1 MSRLTITDLTPG
13 EKYRFLPW
21 LICGIGAI
29 FYFYEYLLRIAP
41 SVMTSDLMHAY
52 HLSAAQLGNLSA
64 YFYYA
69 YTPMQLI
76 IGVLL
81 DRYGPRYLLLLACT
95 ACTAGAFIFAGS
107 NHIFLAQLSRFLIG
121 FGSAFAF
128 VGALK
133 LATIWLPLERF
144 AAMCGLVSTLGMIGA
159 ISGDILL
166 TKLLENYGWRHSTY
180 ISAWLGVILTVL
192 IFLIVRDKVKTK
204 SERHQ
209 AYHLEL
215 NLKEVFASLLQA
227 IKNPYLWLTSTIGC
241 FLFLSLSAFAE
252 LWGIPYL
259 TQAHGLTRATAATA
273 ISMVFWGWVIGGPLA
288 GWFSDYTKQR
298 KLPIMLGSL
307 LSTITFCIILYVHHL
322 SPTALFILLFI
333 FGILTSVEVIVFAIG
348 REISP
353 NRFAGT
359 SIALINAIIML
370 GGAIF
375 QPIIG
380 MLLDAS
386 WQGKMMHGIRFYS
399 AHNYKIALTILPIG
413 FILTFILSFFL
424 RETHCHV
431 QKEKDE

>member
-1 MSRLTITDLTPG
+1 
-13 EKYRFLPW
+13 
-21 LICGIGAI
+21 
-29 FYFYEYLLRIAP
+29 
-41 SVMTSDLMHAY
+41 
-52 HLSAAQLGNLSA
+52 
-64 YFYYA
+64 
-69 YTPMQLI
+69 
-76 IGVLL
+76 
-81 DRYGPRYLLLLACT
+81 
-95 ACTAGAFIFAGS
+95 
-107 NHIFLAQLSRFLIG
+107 
-121 FGSAFAF
+121 
-128 VGALK
+128 
-133 LATIWLPLERF
+133 LPLERF